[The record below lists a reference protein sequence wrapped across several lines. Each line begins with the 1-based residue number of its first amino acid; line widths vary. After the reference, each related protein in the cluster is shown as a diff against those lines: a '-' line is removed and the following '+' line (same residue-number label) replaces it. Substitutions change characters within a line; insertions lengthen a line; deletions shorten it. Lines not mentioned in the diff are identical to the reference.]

1 MKVRWEYALEKAGQL
16 GHEAYRHGKLECTF
30 DGLADQQRFAEV
42 WRRHIGKTPA
52 FEPAG

>member
-1 MKVRWEYALEKAGQL
+1 MKVRWEYAL
-16 GHEAYRHGKLECTF
+16 
-30 DGLADQQRFAEV
+30 GLADQQRFAEV